1 MAVYDLEEQER
12 IDALKDWWDKN
23 RTTVIT
29 VFAVVVLATAAY
41 YGWKYYA
48 NQQNVQAEALHKEFV
63 KVVAERDAKKISDA
77 AGALIAKF
85 PSSFF
90 ATDAAFSAA
99 KASFDAKDFEG
110 ARKNLQWVVDKG
122 KSELR
127 AIARI
132 RLATVLLEEKKYD
145 EALKVVD
152 AVTEEAYVAL
162 ASDLKGDIL
171 TGKGSKEEA
180 RLAYQLALDKADSR
194 SALRQ
199 SVQVKIDAVGGASVT
214 GPAPAPTTPS
224 VPATTPP
231 AGAAK

>member
-12 IDALKDWWDKN
+12 IDALKDWWEKN
-23 RTTVIT
+23 RKTLIAV
-29 VFAVVVLATAAY
+29 VAVVVLVAAAY
-41 YGWKYYA
+41 YGWKYYS
-48 NQQNVQAEALHKEFV
+48 NQQNVQAEALHKEFI

-99 KASFDAKDFEG
+99 KASFDAKDYEG

-145 EALKVVD
+145 DALKVVD
-152 AVTEEAYVAL
+152 AVTEDAYIAL

-180 RLAYQLALDKADSR
+180 RLAYQLALDKADAR
-194 SALRQ
+194 SALKQ
-199 SVQVKIDAVGGASVT
+199 SVQVKIDAVGGATV
-214 GPAPAPTTPS
+214 APAA
-224 VPATTPP
+224 PAAAGAAPAATPP